1 MTFKK
6 YKPVNSSLRHLILL
20 NKSFLKKVP
29 LIKSKI
35 VGMLNSSGSNNQGK
49 ITVRHKGGG
58 AQHKYR
64 FINFKI
70 NLITT
75 GIITSLEYDPNRT
88 AFIASVYD
96 ILKKNYSY
104 ILSLCNLNIGD
115 IIKSKHN
122 TMVKLG
128 HTLYFK
134 DIPVGSFICCVSE
147 KANNIAK
154 FSRAAGTYST
164 LIKKTR
170 NYCQIKLSSGKYKIV
185 SNDAFATIGIVS
197 NENNFLK
204 VLAKAGRSRWLNKR
218 PSVRG
223 VAMNPIDHPHGGGEG
238 KTSGGKSSVTPWGKP
253 TKNRKTSTT
262 KLNNKL
268 NSYKNYE

>member
-1 MTFKK
+1 MIFKK
-6 YKPVNSSLRHLILL
+6 YKPVNASQRHLILV
-20 NKSFLKKVP
+20 NKFFLKKVP
-29 LIKSKI
+29 LIKYKI
-35 VGMLNSSGSNNQGK
+35 VGILNSSGRNNQGK

-58 AQHKYR
+58 IKHKYR
-64 FINFKI
+64 LIDFKI

-104 ILSLCNLNIGD
+104 ILAPSNLNVGD
-115 IIKSKHN
+115 IIQSGTN
-122 TMVKLG
+122 ATVKLG

-134 DIPVGSFICCVSE
+134 DIPVGSFIYCISE
-147 KANNIAK
+147 KPNNKAK
-154 FSRAAGTYST
+154 FSRSAGTYSI

-170 NYCQIKLSSGKYKIV
+170 NFCQIKLSSGKYKLL
-185 SNDAFATIGIVS
+185 SNNSFASIGIVS

-204 VLAKAGRSRWLNKR
+204 ILAKAGRSRWLNKR

-238 KTSGGKSSVTPWGKP
+238 KTSGGRSSVTPWGKP
-253 TKNRKTSTT
+253 TKNKKIS
-262 KLNNKL
+262 
-268 NSYKNYE
+268 

>member
-6 YKPVNSSLRHLILL
+6 YKPVNASLRHLVLV
-20 NKSFLKKVP
+20 NKFFLKKVP

-35 VGMLNSSGSNNQGK
+35 IGILNSSGRNNQGK

-58 AQHKYR
+58 IKHKYR
-64 FINFKI
+64 LINFKI
-70 NLITT
+70 NSITA

-88 AFIASVYD
+88 SFIASVYD
-96 ILKKNYSY
+96 IKKKNYSY
-104 ILSLCNLNIGD
+104 ILAPSNLTVGD
-115 IIKSKHN
+115 IIQSGSN
-122 TMVKLG
+122 ARVKLG

-134 DIPVGSFICCVSE
+134 DIPVGSFIYCVSE
-147 KANNIAK
+147 KSNNTAK
-154 FSRAAGTYST
+154 FSRSAGTYSI

-170 NYCQIKLSSGKYKIV
+170 NFCQIKLSSGKYKLL
-185 SNDAFATIGIVS
+185 SNNSFATIGIVS

-204 VLAKAGRSRWLNKR
+204 ILAKAGRSRWLNKR

-238 KTSGGKSSVTPWGKP
+238 KTSGGRSSVTPWGKP
-253 TKNRKTSTT
+253 TKNKKIS
-262 KLNNKL
+262 
-268 NSYKNYE
+268 

>member
-1 MTFKK
+1 MKFKK
-6 YKPVNSSLRHLILL
+6 YKPVNASQRHLILL

-35 VGMLNSSGSNNQGK
+35 VGKLNASGRNNQGK

-58 AQHKYR
+58 IKHKYR
-64 FINFKI
+64 LINFKI
-70 NLITT
+70 NLIIT

-88 AFIASVYD
+88 AYIASVYD
-96 ILKKNYSY
+96 LLKKNYSY
-104 ILSLCNLNIGD
+104 ILAPLNLNVGD
-115 IIKSKHN
+115 IVKSGYDAA
-122 TMVKLG
+122 VKLG

-134 DIPVGSFICCVSE
+134 DIPVGCFIYCISE
-147 KANNIAK
+147 KSNNLAK
-154 FSRAAGTYST
+154 YCRSAGTYST

-170 NYCQIKLSSGKYKIV
+170 KFSLIKLSSGKHKLL
-185 SNDAFATIGIVS
+185 SNASFATIGIAS

-204 VLAKAGRSRWLNKR
+204 ILAKAGRSRWLNKR

-238 KTSGGKSSVTPWGKP
+238 KTSGGRSSVTPWGKP
-253 TKNRKTSTT
+253 TKSKR
-262 KLNNKL
+262 NKL
-268 NSYKNYE
+268 N

>member
-1 MTFKK
+1 MKFKK
-6 YKPVNSSLRHLILL
+6 YKPVNASQRHLILL

-35 VGMLNSSGSNNQGK
+35 VGMLNSSGRNNQGK

-58 AQHKYR
+58 IKHKYR
-64 FINFKI
+64 LINFKI
-70 NLITT
+70 NVITN

-96 ILKKNYSY
+96 IIKKNYSY
-104 ILSLCNLNIGD
+104 LLAPAHLYVGD
-115 IIKSKHN
+115 LVKSGDN
-122 TMVKLG
+122 AAVKLG

-134 DIPVGSFICCVSE
+134 DIPVGSFLYCISD
-147 KANNIAK
+147 KSNNIAK
-154 FSRAAGTYST
+154 FSRSAGTFSI

-170 NYCQIKLSSGKYKIV
+170 NYCQIKLSSGKYRLL
-185 SNDAFATIGIVS
+185 SNDSFASIGIVS

-204 VLAKAGRSRWLNKR
+204 ILAKAGRSRWLNRR

-238 KTSGGKSSVTPWGKP
+238 KTSGGRSSVTPWGKP
-253 TKNRKTSTT
+253 TKNKKTT
-262 KLNNKL
+262 KINNKL
-268 NSYKNYE
+268 NLSLK

>member
-6 YKPVNSSLRHLILL
+6 YKPVNASQRHLILL
-20 NKSFLKKVP
+20 NRSFLKKVP

-35 VGMLNSSGSNNQGK
+35 VGLLNSSGRNNQGK

-58 AQHKYR
+58 IKHKYR

-70 NLITT
+70 NVISI

-96 ILKKNYSY
+96 ILKKNYIY
-104 ILSLCNLNIGD
+104 ILALSNLKIGD
-115 IIKSKHN
+115 IIQSGNN
-122 TMVKLG
+122 TLVKLG

-134 DIPVGSFICCVSE
+134 DIPVGSFISCISE
-147 KANNIAK
+147 KHSAIAK
-154 FSRAAGTYST
+154 FSRSAGTYST

-185 SNDAFATIGIVS
+185 SNSGFATIGIVS

-204 VLAKAGRSRWLNKR
+204 ILAKAGRSRWLNKR

-253 TKNRKTSTT
+253 TKNKKTSTS
-262 KLNNKL
+262 NNKL
-268 NSYKNYE
+268 N